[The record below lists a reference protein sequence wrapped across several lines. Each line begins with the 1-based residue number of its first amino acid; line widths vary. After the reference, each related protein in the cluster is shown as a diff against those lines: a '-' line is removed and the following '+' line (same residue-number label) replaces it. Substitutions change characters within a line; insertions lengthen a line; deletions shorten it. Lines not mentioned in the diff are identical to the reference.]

1 MPKGE
6 KQFNEMSTMS
16 KAREYVAFG
25 RLVIASDLHETCIP
39 TDDAAVYVK
48 PNGVRDYVEAIA
60 LLLDNEGVHQYL
72 TGGPQALDRPGRF
85 RCAVSPAVT
94 SRPTVPSS
102 LTS

>member
-6 KQFNEMSTMS
+6 KQLNEMSTMS

-48 PNGVRDYVEAIA
+48 AQWRTR
-60 LLLDNEGVHQYL
+60 LR
-72 TGGPQALDRPGRF
+72 GGNCVAPG
-85 RCAVSPAVT
+85 
-94 SRPTVPSS
+94 
-102 LTS
+102 

>member
-1 MPKGE
+1 MPKRG
-6 KQFNEMSTMS
+6 KQLNEMSTMS

-60 LLLDNEGVHQYL
+60 FLLDNEGVHQYL
-72 TGGPQALDRPGRF
+72 TGGPQALDRPGE
-85 RCAVSPAVT
+85 V
-94 SRPTVPSS
+94 
-102 LTS
+102 

>member
-6 KQFNEMSTMS
+6 KQLNEMSTMS

-72 TGGPQALDRPGRF
+72 TGGPQALDRPAGGLGVRY
-85 RCAVSPAVT
+85 RRQLPAARW
-94 SRPTVPSS
+94 SQAR
-102 LTS
+102 